1 MGDVENVPI
10 LEKEVEQKTKL
21 DLLFGLSIPGR
32 IIITL
37 YTFHGL
43 FFIYSLVIQ
52 YIILIPSLLYTIEL
66 NTVLK
71 ILISLFYL
79 IFSISSSNILII
91 PSFEFLSF
99 PFLLHRNPFSHLI
112 SFLYINKENDFKKKK
127 NRRK

>member
-66 NTVLK
+66 NTV
-71 ILISLFYL
+71 FQL
-79 IFSISSSNILII
+79 IFSMIS
-91 PSFEFLSF
+91 
-99 PFLLHRNPFSHLI
+99 
-112 SFLYINKENDFKKKK
+112 
-127 NRRK
+127 

>member
-10 LEKEVEQKTKL
+10 LEKEVEQKTKF
-21 DLLFGLSIPGR
+21 DLFFGLSIPGR

-52 YIILIPSLLYTIEL
+52 YIILIPSLLYLVEL
-66 NTVLK
+66 NTTFK
-71 ILISLFYL
+71 IISALFYL
-79 IFSISSSNILII
+79 IFAISSSNILVI

-99 PFLLHRNPFSHLI
+99 PFLLIEILFIILFHF
-112 SFLYINKENDFKKKK
+112 YI
-127 NRRK
+127 